1 MRTLNKMLFVSF
13 LQTFFVSLF
22 FFVFLIELVDLFANL
37 WRYLN
42 NDASIWSILKVAYLY
57 LPKCLIFSTSPALLF
72 SVSYTLGSYYS
83 HNELIAIFGSGISL
97 VRFTFPLIIAGILFS
112 TGSYFFNEIFVID
125 TFKEKNSTANI
136 LLGYTQSFSNTN
148 ITVVSNDNDIIYH
161 SDYYND
167 NSNTLSG
174 LILIIR
180 DEEGN
185 FSERIDAEWAEYQ
198 DGLWVMKRVRIFRI
212 DESNFKIE
220 ESYINSLSRED
231 INEPPSTFRRLVRD
245 INELKKSEAKDWI
258 MSIRKAGLPIYREA
272 LVDYYERFSFALT
285 PLIVIFISS
294 SLGGRFKKNILLMS
308 LLSSLSIS
316 VLYYV
321 SKMILIILAK
331 QGYLQPITG
340 AWGAFFIFTI
350 AGIILFKKART

>member
-1 MRTLNKMLFVSF
+1 MLFFSF
-13 LQTFFVSLF
+13 LQTFFVSVI

-42 NDASIWSILKVAYLY
+42 NDASILSILKVAYLY
-57 LPKCLIFSTSPALLF
+57 LPKCIIYSVSPALLF
-72 SVSYTLGSYYS
+72 SVSYTLGDYYS

-97 VRFTFPLIIAGILFS
+97 LKFTFPLIIAGFLFS
-112 TGSYFFNEIFVID
+112 SGSFLFNEIFVID
-125 TFKEKNSTANI
+125 TFKEKNELANI
-136 LLGYTQSFSNTN
+136 LLGYTPSFSNTN
-148 ITVVSNDNDIIYH
+148 ITVVSSNNDIIYH

-167 NSNTLSG
+167 HSQTLSG
-174 LILIIR
+174 IILIIR
-180 DEEGN
+180 DNEGN
-185 FSERIDAEWAEYQ
+185 FTERIDAEWAEFKN
-198 DGLWVMKRVRIFRI
+198 GLWEMNRVRIFKLNK
-212 DESNFKIE
+212 DNYKIE
-220 ESYINSLSRED
+220 ENYLKNFAREN
-231 INEPPSTFRRLVRD
+231 INEPPGTFRRLVRD

-258 MSIRKAGLPIYREA
+258 LSIRKAGLPIYREA

-321 SKMILIILAK
+321 LKMILIILAK

-350 AGIILFKKART
+350 AGIILFKQART

>member
-1 MRTLNKMLFVSF
+1 MNTLNKMLLLSF
-13 LQTFFVSLF
+13 LQTLFVSIL

-42 NDASIWSILKVAYLY
+42 NDASILSILNVAYLY

-97 VRFTFPLIIAGILFS
+97 VKFTFPLIIAGLLFS
-112 TGSYFFNEIFVID
+112 IGSFFFNEIFVID
-125 TFKEKNSTANI
+125 TFKEKNTTANI

-148 ITVVSNDNDIIYH
+148 ITVVSSDNNIIYH

-167 NSNTLSG
+167 NSQTLSG
-174 LILIIR
+174 LILVLR
-180 DEEGN
+180 DKEGN
-185 FSERIDAEWAEYQ
+185 FSERIDAEWAEYKN
-198 DGLWVMKRVRIFRI
+198 GMWVMNRVRM
-212 DESNFKIE
+212 FKIDGDNFEIE
-220 ESYINSLSRED
+220 ENYINTLSRED
-231 INEPPSTFRRLVRD
+231 INEPPSTFRRLVKD

-258 MSIRKAGLPIYREA
+258 LSIRKAGLPIYREA

-321 SKMILIILAK
+321 LKMILIILAK

-340 AWGAFFIFTI
+340 AWGAFLMFTF
-350 AGIILFKKART
+350 AGIFLYKRART

>member
-1 MRTLNKMLFVSF
+1 MKTLNKMLFFSF
-13 LQTFFVSLF
+13 LQTFLVSVF

-42 NDASIWSILKVAYLY
+42 NDASIISILKVAWLY

-72 SVSYTLGSYYS
+72 SVSYTLGTYYS

-97 VRFTFPLIIAGILFS
+97 LRFTFPLIIAGFLFS
-112 TGSYFFNEIFVID
+112 IGSFIFNEIFVID
-125 TFKEKNSTANI
+125 SYKEKNETANI

-148 ITVVSNDNDIIYH
+148 ITVVSTNNAVIYH

-167 NSNTLSG
+167 NSKTLSG

-180 DEEGN
+180 DIKGN
-185 FSERIDAEWAEYQ
+185 FKERIDAEWAEYKNE
-198 DGLWVMKRVRIFRI
+198 LWVMNRVRIFKLNENN
-212 DESNFKIE
+212 DKVE
-220 ESYINSLSRED
+220 EKYLNSLTRDD
-231 INEPPSTFRRLVRD
+231 INEPPGTFKRLVKD
-245 INELKKSEAKDWI
+245 INELKKPEAKKWI
-258 MSIRKAGLPIYREA
+258 ISIRKAGLPIYREA

-285 PLIVIFISS
+285 PLVVIFISS

-321 SKMILIILAK
+321 TKMILIILSK

-340 AWGAFFIFTI
+340 AWGAFIIFTI
-350 AGIILFKKART
+350 TGMILYKNART

>member
-1 MRTLNKMLFVSF
+1 MKTLNKMLLVSF
-13 LQTFFVSLF
+13 LQTFIISVI

-42 NDASIWSILKVAYLY
+42 NEASILLILKVAYLY
-57 LPKCLIFSTSPALLF
+57 LPKCIIYSISPALLF
-72 SVSYTLGSYYS
+72 SVSYTLGTFYS
-83 HNELIAIFGSGISL
+83 NNELIAIFGSGISL
-97 VRFTFPLIIAGILFS
+97 FRFTFPLIISGLIFS
-112 TGSYFFNEIFVID
+112 LGSFLFNEIYVIE
-125 TFKEKNSTANI
+125 TIKEKNELSNV
-136 LLGYTQSFSNTN
+136 LLGYTPSFSNTN
-148 ITVVSNDNDIIYH
+148 ITVVSNNNIIYH

-167 NSNTLSG
+167 NSKTLSG

-180 DEEGN
+180 DKDGN

-198 DGLWVMKRVRIFRI
+198 NNIWELNRVRL
-212 DESNFKIE
+212 FKLNKENQFVE
-220 ESYINSLSRED
+220 ESYKNKLLID
-231 INEPPSTFRRLVRD
+231 TINEPPTTFKRLVKD
-245 INELKKSEAKDWI
+245 INELKKTDAKEWI
-258 MSIRKAGLPIYREA
+258 LSIRRAGLPIYREA

-285 PLIVIFISS
+285 PFIVIFISS

-321 SKMILIILAK
+321 LKMILIILAK

-340 AWGAFFIFTI
+340 AWGAFIISTI
-350 AGIILFKKART
+350 SGIIMYKKART

>member
-1 MRTLNKMLFVSF
+1 MKTLNKMLFTSF
-13 LQTFFVSLF
+13 LQTFIVAVF

-42 NDASIWSILKVAYLY
+42 NDASIISILKVAWLY

-72 SVSYTLGSYYS
+72 SVSYSLGTYYS

-97 VRFTFPLIIAGILFS
+97 LKFTFPLIIAGFLFS
-112 TGSYFFNEIFVID
+112 IGSFFFNEIFVID
-125 TFKEKNSTANI
+125 TYKEKNKTANI

-148 ITVVSNDNDIIYH
+148 ITVVSNNNNIVYH

-167 NSNTLSG
+167 NSHTLSG
-174 LILIIR
+174 LILLIR
-180 DEEGN
+180 DEDGN
-185 FSERIDAEWAEYQ
+185 FTERMDAEWAEYKN
-198 DGLWVMKRVRIFRI
+198 GLWFMNRVRIFKI
-212 DESNFKIE
+212 NENNYQIE
-220 ESYINSLSRED
+220 ENYINSLSRAD
-231 INEPPSTFRRLVRD
+231 IDEPPATFRRLVKD

-258 MSIRKAGLPIYREA
+258 LSIRKAGLPIYREA

-321 SKMILIILAK
+321 LKMILIILAK

-340 AWGAFFIFTI
+340 AWG
-350 AGIILFKKART
+350 